1 MDLEFDKAHLWHPYT
16 SMREPLPVYAVKRAE
31 GVYIELED
39 GRRLVDGMSSWWCAI
54 HGYNH
59 PVLNAAL
66 RRQSESVSHVMF
78 GGFTHTPAIELGKRL
93 LTLAPSGLTKIFYCD
108 SGSVAVE
115 VAMKM
120 AVQYWYAAGRPEKKH
135 FLTITKGYHGDTW
148 NAMSVC
154 DPETGMHSIFS
165 GILPVQYFVERPV
178 SRYGHPCAEEDIRR
192 LENSLSTHADD
203 LAAVILEPVVQGAGG
218 MWFYSA
224 DYLAAVRGL
233 CDKYGILLICDEI
246 AAGFGR
252 TGKLWGCDHAGIVP
266 DIMCVGKAITGGYM
280 SFAAVLAKDA
290 VGDTISSSSPY
301 VFMHGPTF
309 MGNPLACSVA
319 IASADLLGTYDI
331 PLMIGRI
338 ERQLKT
344 ELAPAADL
352 DTVADVRVLGAIG
365 VVEMRN
371 PVNMGD
377 LQRKFVEQGIWV
389 RPFGRL
395 VYLMP
400 PFVIAPEE
408 LSKLTSGL
416 LNVLKTVVYE

>member
-178 SRYGHPCAEEDIRR
+178 SRYAHPCAEEDIRR
-192 LENSLSTHADD
+192 LENSLSAHADN

-224 DYLAAVRGL
+224 DYLAAVRRL

-246 AAGFGR
+246 ATGFGR

-338 ERQLKT
+338 ERQLKA